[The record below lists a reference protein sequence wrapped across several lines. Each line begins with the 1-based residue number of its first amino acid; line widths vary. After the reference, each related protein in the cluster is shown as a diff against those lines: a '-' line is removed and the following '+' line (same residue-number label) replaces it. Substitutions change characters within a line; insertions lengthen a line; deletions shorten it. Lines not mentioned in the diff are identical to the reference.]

1 MWCFKNCFE
10 LFWRLF
16 WRLCWNFSH
25 AWSRGM
31 PLRHPA
37 GGLRAM
43 RASDSWPLVA
53 TREHENNWKTRHR
66 ALKNIKNIFA
76 STREENVKKEML
88 IQLIQLIREQLM
100 DVLLCSARD
109 SLFIPVA
116 DNIHSHTSPVSSPY
130 SHNVE
135 QRVQPNVRRISGHLW
150 ISQALATLRFQDV
163 SHGADSPIPQ
173 PSHHG
178 RTVTALGASCSTPP
192 PLHGH
197 GIAVFSTM
205 PTYASHTLENVFAK
219 HQKITKICP
228 LTPLTCLGTG
238 H

>member
-10 LFWRLF
+10 LFWRLL

-66 ALKNIKNIFA
+66 ALKNIKKT
-76 STREENVKKEML
+76 SLLPTREENVKKEM
-88 IQLIQLIREQLM
+88 LIQLIREQLM

-109 SLFIPVA
+109 SPF
-116 DNIHSHTSPVSSPY
+116 HSSCWQYPLTYISCVQPIFPQC
-130 SHNVE
+130 VE

-205 PTYASHTLENVFAK
+205 PYASHIPWKTSLRNTKKSPKSVLK
-219 HQKITKICP
+219 H
-228 LTPLTCLGTG
+228 L
-238 H
+238 